1 MTNLILCGGSGTR
14 LYPLSR
20 GNFPKQFLPLFEK
33 QSLYE
38 LTLKRNAKIC
48 QHTIIAVNNE
58 QYFLAQNL
66 YENLCEGEKITPNAH
81 FLVES
86 KSCNTAPAITL
97 SILSLLET
105 SISQDQIVLI
115 TPSDHLIRDENAY
128 KQAIQKAKDYAQ
140 QDFLVCFGITPKAIE
155 TGFGYIH
162 AGANDEVK
170 GFYEKPSYKQAK
182 EFIESGEFFFNAG
195 IFCFKIS
202 AFLEQMKIHAP
213 KILQECQKAL
223 NHTLQSNTNQ
233 IRGGGANN
241 KNKQGDENAQ
251 SRTIKIADMSAI
263 PTDSIDYAL
272 MEKCKALKCVSV
284 DMGWSDL
291 GSFDS
296 LYDELAKT
304 NADENANVAPQD
316 SILLQSKA
324 NLFVSSSQN
333 KRVCA
338 VGVENLIAIDSPDTL
353 LLCKRGESQQVKQI
367 AQITQ
372 KMQNNDE
379 CYHTITRPWGNYTV
393 LEVANGYKLKRIE
406 VKPNKRL
413 SLQKHY
419 HRSEHW
425 IVLSGSATVTIE
437 GKTQLVR
444 ANESAYI
451 QMGQVHRLANE
462 GKIPLVIVEIQVGQY
477 TGEDDIVRIEDDF
490 ARG

>member
-20 GNFPKQFLPLFEK
+20 GNFPKQFLPLFDK

-66 YENLCEGEKITPNAH
+66 YENLCEGKKITPNAH
-81 FLVES
+81 FLIES

-97 SILSLLET
+97 CILSLLE
-105 SISQDQIVLI
+105 SGISQDQIVLI

-128 KQAIQKAKDYAQ
+128 KQAIQKAQNYAG

-213 KILQECQKAL
+213 KILQECQNAIKHAQ
-223 NHTLQSNTNQ
+223 ND
-233 IRGGGANN
+233 
-241 KNKQGDENAQ
+241 KQAKTTKMDSME
-251 SRTIKIADMSAI
+251 AI
-263 PTDSIDYAL
+263 PADSIDYAL
-272 MEKCKALKCVSV
+272 MEKCKELKCVAV

-304 NADENANVAPQD
+304 NADENGNVAPNNA
-316 SILLQSKA
+316 ILLESTQ
-324 NLFVSSSQN
+324 NLFLSSSQN

-338 VGVENLIAIDSPDTL
+338 VGVENLIAIDTPDTL
-353 LLCKRGESQQVKQI
+353 LLCKKGESQKVKQI
-367 AQITQ
+367 AQIAT
-372 KMQNNDE
+372 KEQNNDE
-379 CYHTITRPWGNYTV
+379 CYHTIARPWGNYTV

-425 IVLSGSATVTIE
+425 IVLSGSATVTID
-437 GKTQLVR
+437 GKTQIVR
-444 ANESAYI
+444 PNESAYI

-462 GKIPLVIVEIQVGQY
+462 GKIPLVIVEVQVGQY

>member
-1 MTNLILCGGSGTR
+1 MSEI
-14 LYPLSR
+14 
-20 GNFPKQFLPLFEK
+20 
-33 QSLYE
+33 
-38 LTLKRNAKIC
+38 
-48 QHTIIAVNNE
+48 
-58 QYFLAQNL
+58 
-66 YENLCEGEKITPNAH
+66 
-81 FLVES
+81 
-86 KSCNTAPAITL
+86 PA
-97 SILSLLET
+97 
-105 SISQDQIVLI
+105 
-115 TPSDHLIRDENAY
+115 
-128 KQAIQKAKDYAQ
+128 
-140 QDFLVCFGITPKAIE
+140 
-155 TGFGYIH
+155 
-162 AGANDEVK
+162 
-170 GFYEKPSYKQAK
+170 
-182 EFIESGEFFFNAG
+182 
-195 IFCFKIS
+195 
-202 AFLEQMKIHAP
+202 
-213 KILQECQKAL
+213 
-223 NHTLQSNTNQ
+223 
-233 IRGGGANN
+233 
-241 KNKQGDENAQ
+241 
-251 SRTIKIADMSAI
+251 
-263 PTDSIDYAL
+263 DSIDYAL

-367 AQITQ
+367 AQIAQ

-462 GKIPLVIVEIQVGQY
+462 GKIPLVIVEVQVGQY